1 LKVGDIA
8 PDFTLLNQHGEE
20 FNLYKNLNKNVLL
33 IFYPKDNTLVC
44 SNQLRDYQLNIEKF
58 NQLDVQLV
66 AINIAD
72 KETHKNF
79 CDNIEI
85 KFPVLSDIDRKVS
98 AQYNALNL
106 FGQNKRMIVL
116 IGKDR
121 KIKLI
126 RKMFSITYITSDD
139 LVEEIISLPL
149 N

>member
-1 LKVGDIA
+1 MNVGDIA
-8 PDFTLLNQHGEE
+8 PDFSLLNQQGEE

-44 SNQLRDYQLNIEKF
+44 SNQLRDYQLNIDKF
-58 NQLDVQLV
+58 SKINVQLV

-79 CDNIEI
+79 CDNIDI
-85 KFPVLSDIDRKVS
+85 KFPVLSDSDKKISK
-98 AQYNALNL
+98 QYNALNL

-116 IGKDR
+116 IAKDK

-126 RKMFSITYITSDD
+126 RKMFPITYLTTDE
-139 LVEEIISLPL
+139 LVREIIALPL

>member
-1 LKVGDIA
+1 MKVGDIA
-8 PDFTLLNQHGEE
+8 PDFTLLNQQGEE
-20 FNLYKNLNKNVLL
+20 FNLYKNLNRNVLL

-79 CDNIEI
+79 CDNIDI
-85 KFPVLSDIDRKVS
+85 NFPVLSDVDKKVS
-98 AQYNALNL
+98 EQYSALNL

-116 IGKDR
+116 IGKDK

-126 RKMFSITYITSDD
+126 RKMFSITYITSDE
-139 LVEEIISLPL
+139 LVKEIISLPL

>member
-1 LKVGDIA
+1 MNVGDIA
-8 PDFTLLNQHGEE
+8 PDFSLSNQQGEE

-44 SNQLRDYQLNIEKF
+44 SNQLRDYQLNIDKF
-58 NQLDVQLV
+58 NEIDVQLV

-79 CDNIEI
+79 CDNIDI
-85 KFPVLSDIDRKVS
+85 KFPVLSDSDKKISK
-98 AQYNALNL
+98 QYNALNL

-116 IGKDR
+116 IAKDK

-126 RKMFSITYITSDD
+126 RKMFPITYLTSDE
-139 LVEEIISLPL
+139 LVREIISLPL

>member
-8 PDFTLLNQHGEE
+8 PDFTLLNQQGEE
-20 FNLYKNLNKNVLL
+20 FNLYKNLNRNVLL

-79 CDNIEI
+79 CDNIDI
-85 KFPVLSDIDRKVS
+85 KFPVLSDVDKKVS
-98 AQYNALNL
+98 EQYSALNL

-116 IGKDR
+116 IGKDKR
-121 KIKLI
+121 INLI
-126 RKMFSITYITSDD
+126 RKMFSITYITSDE

>member
-1 LKVGDIA
+1 MKVGDIA
-8 PDFTLLNQHGEE
+8 PDFTILNQQGEE
-20 FNLYKNLNKNVLL
+20 FNLYKNLNRNVLL

-79 CDNIEI
+79 CDNIDI
-85 KFPVLSDIDRKVS
+85 NFPVLSDVDKKVS
-98 AQYNALNL
+98 EQYSALNL

-116 IGKDR
+116 IGKDK

-126 RKMFSITYITSDD
+126 RKMFSITYITSDE
-139 LVEEIISLPL
+139 LVKEIISLPL

>member
-1 LKVGDIA
+1 MKVGDIA
-8 PDFTLLNQHGEE
+8 PDFTLLNQQGEE
-20 FNLYKNLNKNVLL
+20 FNLYKNLNRNVLL

-79 CDNIEI
+79 CDNIDI
-85 KFPVLSDIDRKVS
+85 KFPVLSDVDKKVS
-98 AQYNALNL
+98 EQYSALNL

-116 IGKDR
+116 IGKDKR
-121 KIKLI
+121 INLI
-126 RKMFSITYITSDD
+126 RKMFSITYITSDE

>member
-1 LKVGDIA
+1 MKVGDIA
-8 PDFTLLNQHGEE
+8 PDFSLLNQHSEE

-58 NQLDVQLV
+58 NEIDVQLV

-79 CDNIEI
+79 CDNIDI
-85 KFPVLSDIDRKVS
+85 KFPVLSDSDKKVS
-98 AQYNALNL
+98 EQYNALNL

-116 IGKDR
+116 IGRDK

-126 RKMFSITYITSDD
+126 RKMFPIIYLTSDE
-139 LVEEIISLPL
+139 LVREIISLPL

>member
-1 LKVGDIA
+1 MNIGDIA
-8 PDFTLLNQHGEE
+8 PDFSLLNQHGEE

-58 NQLDVQLV
+58 NEIDVQLV

-79 CDNIEI
+79 CDNINI
-85 KFPVLSDIDRKVS
+85 KFPILSDSDKKVS
-98 AQYNALNL
+98 EHYNALNL

-116 IGKDR
+116 IAKDK

-126 RKMFSITYITSDD
+126 RKMFPITYLTSDE
-139 LVEEIISLPL
+139 LMEEIISLQL

>member
-8 PDFTLLNQHGEE
+8 PDFTILNQQGEE
-20 FNLYKNLNKNVLL
+20 FNLYKNLNRNVLL

-79 CDNIEI
+79 CDNIDI
-85 KFPVLSDIDRKVS
+85 NFPVLSDVDKKVS
-98 AQYNALNL
+98 EQYSALNL

-116 IGKDR
+116 IGKDK

-126 RKMFSITYITSDD
+126 RKMFSITYITSDE
-139 LVEEIISLPL
+139 LVKEIISLPL

>member
-1 LKVGDIA
+1 MNVGDIA
-8 PDFTLLNQHGEE
+8 PDFSLLNQQGEE

-44 SNQLRDYQLNIEKF
+44 SNQLRDYQFNIDKF
-58 NQLDVQLV
+58 NEIDVQLV

-72 KETHKNF
+72 KEIHKNF
-79 CDNIEI
+79 CDNIDI
-85 KFPVLSDIDRKVS
+85 KFPVLSDPDKKISK
-98 AQYNALNL
+98 QYNALNL

-116 IGKDR
+116 IGKDK

-126 RKMFSITYITSDD
+126 RKMFSITYLTSDE
-139 LVEEIISLPL
+139 LVKEIISLPL

>member
-1 LKVGDIA
+1 MKVGDIA

-20 FNLYKNLNKNVLL
+20 FNLYKNLNRNVLL

-44 SNQLRDYQLNIEKF
+44 SNQLRDYQLNFEKF

-79 CDNIEI
+79 CDNFDL
-85 KFPVLSDIDRKVS
+85 KFPVLSDFDKKVS

-116 IGKDR
+116 IGKD
-121 KIKLI
+121 KEIKLM

>member
-1 LKVGDIA
+1 MKFGDIA
-8 PDFTLLNQHGEE
+8 PDFTLLNQQGEE
-20 FNLYKNLNKNVLL
+20 FNLYKNLNRNVLL

-58 NQLDVQLV
+58 NKLDVQLV

-79 CDNIEI
+79 CDSIDI
-85 KFPVLSDIDRKVS
+85 KFPVLSDFDKKVS

-116 IGKDR
+116 IGKD
-121 KIKLI
+121 KEIKLM

>member
-1 LKVGDIA
+1 MNVGDIA
-8 PDFTLLNQHGEE
+8 PDFSLLNQHGEE

-58 NQLDVQLV
+58 NEIDVQLV

-79 CDNIEI
+79 CDNINI
-85 KFPVLSDIDRKVS
+85 KFPVLSDSDKKVS
-98 AQYNALNL
+98 EQYNALNL

-116 IGKDR
+116 IAKDK

-126 RKMFSITYITSDD
+126 RKMFPITYLTSDE
-139 LVEEIISLPL
+139 LIEEIISLQL

>member
-1 LKVGDIA
+1 MKLGDIA
-8 PDFTLLNQHGEE
+8 PDFSLLNQHGEE

-58 NQLDVQLV
+58 NEIDVQLV

-79 CDNIEI
+79 CDNINI
-85 KFPVLSDIDRKVS
+85 KFPVLSDSDKKVS
-98 AQYNALNL
+98 EQYNALNL

-116 IGKDR
+116 IAKDK

-126 RKMFSITYITSDD
+126 RKMFPITYLTSDE
-139 LVEEIISLPL
+139 LIEEIISLQL

>member
-1 LKVGDIA
+1 MKVGDIA
-8 PDFTLLNQHGEE
+8 PDFSLLNQHGEE
-20 FNLYKNLNKNVLL
+20 FNLYKNLNKDVLL

-58 NQLDVQLV
+58 NEIDVQLV

-79 CDNIEI
+79 CDNIDI
-85 KFPVLSDIDRKVS
+85 KFPVLSDSDKKVS
-98 AQYNALNL
+98 EKYNALNL

-116 IGKDR
+116 IAKDK

-126 RKMFSITYITSDD
+126 RKMFPITYLTSDE
-139 LVEEIISLPL
+139 LVREIISLPL

>member
-1 LKVGDIA
+1 MKLGDIA
-8 PDFTLLNQHGEE
+8 PDFSLLNQHGEE

-58 NQLDVQLV
+58 NEIDVQLV

-79 CDNIEI
+79 CDNIDI
-85 KFPVLSDIDRKVS
+85 KFPVLSDSDKKVS
-98 AQYNALNL
+98 EQYNALNL

-116 IGKDR
+116 IAKDK

-126 RKMFSITYITSDD
+126 RKMFPITYLTSDE
-139 LVEEIISLPL
+139 LVREIISLQL

>member
-1 LKVGDIA
+1 MKVGDIA
-8 PDFTLLNQHGEE
+8 PDFSLLNQHGEE

-58 NQLDVQLV
+58 NEIDVQLV

-79 CDNIEI
+79 CDNIDI
-85 KFPVLSDIDRKVS
+85 KFPVLSDSDKKVS
-98 AQYNALNL
+98 EKYNALNL

-116 IGKDR
+116 IAKDK

-126 RKMFSITYITSDD
+126 RKMFPITYLTSDE
-139 LVEEIISLPL
+139 LVREIISLQL

>member
-1 LKVGDIA
+1 MKVGDIA
-8 PDFTLLNQHGEE
+8 PDFSLLNQHGEE
-20 FNLYKNLNKNVLL
+20 FNLYKNLNKDVLL

-58 NQLDVQLV
+58 NEIDVQLV

-79 CDNIEI
+79 CDNIDI
-85 KFPVLSDIDRKVS
+85 KFPVLSDSDKKVS
-98 AQYNALNL
+98 EQYNALNL

-116 IGKDR
+116 IAKDK

-126 RKMFSITYITSDD
+126 RKMFPITYLTSDE
-139 LVEEIISLPL
+139 LVREIISLPL